1 MNIYKQI
8 FKVIKKYDTIVIAR
22 HIGADPDALGSQF
35 ALKEIILKTFP
46 NKKVYAVG
54 NPASRFKFFGN
65 NEKID
70 NIDTTK
76 GLLIVL
82 DTPDIKRIDGVSL
95 NNFEYVIKIDH
106 HPFIDKYG
114 NIEYIDDNETEEY
127 SIVGTNEADPFENKI
142 SNESPIAKAILGKKA
157 GETLSVESPNG
168 SYNVKIVSIK

>member
-65 NEKID
+65 NEKYLSPPAAFPFSEVTSR
-70 NIDTTK
+70 NKNVLEMRRFFLATK
-76 GLLIVL
+76 V
-82 DTPDIKRIDGVSL
+82 DA
-95 NNFEYVIKIDH
+95 E
-106 HPFIDKYG
+106 
-114 NIEYIDDNETEEY
+114 
-127 SIVGTNEADPFENKI
+127 
-142 SNESPIAKAILGKKA
+142 IL
-157 GETLSVESPNG
+157 
-168 SYNVKIVSIK
+168 